1 MKKAWEFIT
10 DLRIVVIT
18 ISTIFMVLLFIA
30 GVIQL
35 PSRVEILEAKDIEL
49 DGTDT
54 ELEIAQT
61 TLSATFNS
69 VMELHKEQMKQNT
82 IDHRR
87 YEKVQAQLTELHLQR
102 VVNGNPSR

>member
-10 DLRIVVIT
+10 DLRIVIIT
-18 ISTIFMVLLFIA
+18 ISTIFMIIVFIT
-30 GVIQL
+30 GVVQI
-35 PSRVEILEAKDIEL
+35 PGRVGSLEAKDIEL

-54 ELEIAQT
+54 ELEKAQT

-82 IDHRR
+82 ADHRR